1 MPSCKGKAQTETITS
16 YRTIPD
22 SSRAWEKDI
31 ANVMP
36 IITSREVS
44 KGVAAMLE
52 KTWDVWDNCH
62 EIGVIAGKPH
72 VKDAKVKQ

>member
-1 MPSCKGKAQTETITS
+1 
-16 YRTIPD
+16 
-22 SSRAWEKDI
+22 
-31 ANVMP
+31 MP

-52 KTWDVWDNCH
+52 KTWDVRDNCH

-72 VKDAKVKQ
+72 VRDAKVKLSDC

>member
-1 MPSCKGKAQTETITS
+1 MS
-16 YRTIPD
+16 
-22 SSRAWEKDI
+22 
-31 ANVMP
+31 

-52 KTWDVWDNCH
+52 KTWDVRDNCH

-72 VKDAKVKQ
+72 VRDAKVKLSDCLSRTQSGESLCANYYGLTAR